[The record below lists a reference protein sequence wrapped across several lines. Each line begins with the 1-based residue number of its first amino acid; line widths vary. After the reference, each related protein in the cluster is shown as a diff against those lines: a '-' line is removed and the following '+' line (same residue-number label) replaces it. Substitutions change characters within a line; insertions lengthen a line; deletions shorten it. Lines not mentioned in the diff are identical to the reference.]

1 MDYYSVLGV
10 DKTSSQTEIKQAYRK
25 LAMKHHPDRG
35 GDAST
40 LTTIN
45 EAYETLGNE
54 SKRAEYDNPQQG
66 FRSGDFYHNFDEGF
80 FRQRVRRNG
89 NTAISVT
96 IALADVITGKEM
108 LASYRVASGEEQ
120 TVELKIPIGIQS
132 GQVLRYRGL
141 GDNSVPGPRG
151 DLLVKIVVREEANW
165 TRQGDN
171 LVLYYKLNALD
182 MITGTKIRIETLDNK
197 HIELKIPQGTKTD
210 TKFSVAEYGM
220 PNAATHKR
228 GSLYIHIVPEITK
241 IEDQELLDQ
250 IRSYR
255 NAASKS
261 T

>member
-1 MDYYSVLGV
+1 
-10 DKTSSQTEIKQAYRK
+10 
-25 LAMKHHPDRG
+25 
-35 GDAST
+35 
-40 LTTIN
+40 
-45 EAYETLGNE
+45 
-54 SKRAEYDNPQQG
+54 
-66 FRSGDFYHNFDEGF
+66 
-80 FRQRVRRNG
+80 
-89 NTAISVT
+89 
-96 IALADVITGKEM
+96 
-108 LASYRVASGEEQ
+108 
-120 TVELKIPIGIQS
+120 
-132 GQVLRYRGL
+132 
-141 GDNSVPGPRG
+141 
-151 DLLVKIVVREEANW
+151 LVKIVVREEANW

-241 IEDQELLDQ
+241 IKDQELLDQ